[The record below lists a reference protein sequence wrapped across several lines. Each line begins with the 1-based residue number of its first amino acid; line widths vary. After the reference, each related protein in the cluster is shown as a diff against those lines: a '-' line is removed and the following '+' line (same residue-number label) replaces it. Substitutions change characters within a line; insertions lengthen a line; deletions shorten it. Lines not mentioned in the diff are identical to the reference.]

1 MIRDRFKVARYTDVN
16 VIEEQPGGYFFRR
29 NAQRAADQLNKGLPK
44 RNVLVEF
51 VNPYSRWSVFS
62 ATVLA
67 RAKSQALELR
77 WAAEDRARRE
87 ERAVR
92 FVKLLQEPRPS
103 VLDDAEAGHPETVPA
118 RLLPWLDEDPTGA
131 AAWGSTEADWDA
143 ANAGSLDGGRELPV
157 RVPAG
162 EIIDA
167 TAGITPEEAEKAWA
181 GVAFV
186 PNDAFDSHVVLTA
199 ENDPET
205 AEMERR
211 FQASPVAAE
220 VDAFL
225 ADPTPV
231 QRIPAPKRPVRKRPT
246 QKEVAEAAATGGTIG
261 FLDATLDNAF

>member
-1 MIRDRFKVARYTDVN
+1 MTRDRYKVARYTGDYA
-16 VIEEQPGGYFFRR
+16 IEEQPGGYFFRWS
-29 NAQRAADQLNKGLPK
+29 AQRAADQLNKGLPK

-62 ATVLA
+62 TTVLA

-77 WAAEDRARRE
+77 WADEDRQMRE
-87 ERAVR
+87 ERAAR

-103 VLDDAEAGHPETVPA
+103 VLDDVEAGHPETVPV

-131 AAWGSTEADWDA
+131 TAWGNTEADWDA

-157 RVPAG
+157 RVPAD
-162 EIIDA
+162 EIINA

-186 PNDAFDSHVVLTA
+186 PNDAFDSHIVLTA

-205 AEMERR
+205 AELERR

-220 VDAFL
+220 IDESIASPGPRT
-225 ADPTPV
+225 PT
-231 QRIPAPKRPVRKRPT
+231 KRPVRKRPS
-246 QKEVAEAAATGGTIG
+246 QKEAAEAAATGGTIG
-261 FLDATLDNAF
+261 FLDAALDNAF